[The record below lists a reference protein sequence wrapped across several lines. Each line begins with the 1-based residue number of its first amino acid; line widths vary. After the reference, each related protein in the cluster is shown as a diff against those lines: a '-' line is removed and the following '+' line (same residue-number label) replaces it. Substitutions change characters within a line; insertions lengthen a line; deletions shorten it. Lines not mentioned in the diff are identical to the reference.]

1 MAVVSIPIVSVT
13 VEGWRLTLRVLLR
26 LLQRL
31 LAALAKLFRRLRRGR
46 GDKGERDYR
55 DIRCLTP
62 PPQIRARPD
71 PFIYSQQWL
80 SSRGFAITWDN
91 PDFRIIDPATGAAVD
106 RFSLLPNT
114 DYEIEARIHNGSF
127 MAALSTS
134 VRFQVRGFGAGT
146 ALLSDLGEVTLDV
159 PAMGNAL
166 ARAGWHTPATG
177 GHNCLLAI
185 ISHRDDANPLNNVGQ
200 HNTDIAVPASPAR
213 RIRFAVGNPG
223 GGQRTVALGMD
234 SYQLP
239 DDPRCPRDYRERHSR
254 TYLRRLQAANDVGKF
269 PVPDFLHARLS
280 AERLELAGED
290 EIEVTLE
297 FEAPPLEASPQPV
310 NVNVFAGD
318 DLIGGITAYVFAEE
332 R

>member
-1 MAVVSIPIVSVT
+1 MMAVVSIPIVSVT

-177 GHNCLLAI
+177 GHNCLLDHLPPGRREPAEQRWAAQ
-185 ISHRDDANPLNNVGQ
+185 HRYRSSCEPGASDPVRGRKPRWRTGSDAPGSQELRYRCCAAQRCSAG
-200 HNTDIAVPASPAR
+200 SR
-213 RIRFAVGNPG
+213 RPG
-223 GGQRTVALGMD
+223 GR
-234 SYQLP
+234 
-239 DDPRCPRDYRERHSR
+239 
-254 TYLRRLQAANDVGKF
+254 
-269 PVPDFLHARLS
+269 
-280 AERLELAGED
+280 
-290 EIEVTLE
+290 
-297 FEAPPLEASPQPV
+297 
-310 NVNVFAGD
+310 
-318 DLIGGITAYVFAEE
+318 
-332 R
+332 